1 MPIMHCRD
9 AGQGDLVCAD
19 RPELCF
25 ETDVIVVVA
34 KQRVVDLAACE
45 YVMDAGVRRA
55 KLSSHRTTIA
65 AAPSIRK
72 MAFLNSGV

>member
-1 MPIMHCRD
+1 
-9 AGQGDLVCAD
+9 
-19 RPELCF
+19 
-25 ETDVIVVVA
+25 VIVVVA